1 MAHFAKIEN
10 GIVTR
15 VIVAD
20 QEYIDSYID
29 TTPGKWVQTS
39 YNTHGGIYYTPH
51 TATPDADQSKALRK
65 NYAAVG
71 YTYDEQRD
79 AFISPKPFAS
89 WVLNEQSCT
98 WEPPIPKPSGDID
111 HSWDEDNLE
120 WKPEP

>member
-10 GIVTR
+10 GLVTR

-29 TTPGKWVQTS
+29 TTPGRWIQTS
-39 YNTHGGIYYTPH
+39 YNTRGGIYYTPN
-51 TATPDADQSKALRK
+51 TSTPDADQSKALRK

-71 YTYDEQRD
+71 YTYDDQRD

-89 WVLNEQSCT
+89 WVLNEQSCI
-98 WEPPIPKPSGDID
+98 WEPPVPKPISDID

-120 WKPEP
+120 WTPEP